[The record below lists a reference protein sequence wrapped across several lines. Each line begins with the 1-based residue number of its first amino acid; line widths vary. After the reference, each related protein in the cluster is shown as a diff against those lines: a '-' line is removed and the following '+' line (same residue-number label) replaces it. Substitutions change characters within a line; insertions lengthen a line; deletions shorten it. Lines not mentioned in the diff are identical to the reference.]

1 MKVNTFCKFGITMG
15 AAALLVGAL
24 AVPAA
29 NADPSANTYGT
40 LVGLGSDTTQDVAN
54 GLAAAIGGNKLASYD
69 AFGSSTVVTRDGGVA
84 VPRGSGSGPG
94 RDLLRVSIGQIGS
107 ATIAVAPSGTAAV
120 TGDNSI
126 GQVDFARSS
135 SAPGSGDIRNDGVLT
150 YIPFARDAV
159 SVAVDPDSPLAVV
172 PWQLG
177 TSATAG
183 NSAPTLYN
191 VYRGDVKYAYVSGTA
206 GNYTYVGV
214 GLSSTAPQGATA
226 YAIQPLLPK
235 AGSGTRSFFIGKIGS
250 LTEAQIT
257 ALPAGTIK
265 STYGPNNLDVQEH
278 DGSAIDGDLTA
289 IAPFSIA
296 QWVAQANGVQGVT
309 DRRHGVV
316 VVGLDGKAATTGSGT
331 SYATNPE
338 FTAMT
343 RDVYNIVPT
352 ALAEDSASNIAKAFV
367 GTTSSVCSAGN
378 TIQAYGFQLL
388 PGTNPASTCGYTGLK
403 AYEGSASSVAIAF
416 DDTTIPATGS
426 TIATATVNA
435 GFHSKGGT
443 VYIDDADGNELGSAE
458 LPAGATTV
466 DVEVTPIGLG
476 ATTAKATFVPTLTG
490 VKTATSAATE
500 LTVVAAETN
509 VTISAPSNLTIGK
522 TAGVI
527 AWVGGAS
534 ELGGTVTFRDGT
546 TVLGT
551 STLSAGEQGAYYSFV
566 AKKTSYAITASYAA
580 PANSGTA
587 DSVSAVKAL
596 SVGKATPVVSN
607 PTIKSV
613 KASQQAKVAVTVK
626 SVGGVYPTGT
636 VTITEGTKVL
646 ASNKKLSSKGTVTVT
661 LPKLKKGTHKL
672 TITYNG
678 DALFNTA
685 VKSPATVKIK

>member
-1 MKVNTFCKFGITMG
+1 MKVTTFCKFGISVG

-29 NADPSANTYGT
+29 NADPAENTYGT

-69 AFGSSTVVTRDGGVA
+69 AFGSSTVVTRSGGVA

-94 RDLLRVSIGQIGS
+94 RDLLRVSIGQIGN

-120 TGDNSI
+120 TGANSI

-135 SAPGSGDIRNDGVLT
+135 SGPASADTRTDGVLT

-172 PWQLG
+172 PFELG
-177 TSATAG
+177 SSATAG

-206 GNYTYVGV
+206 GSYNYVGV
-214 GLSSTAPQGATA
+214 GLSSTAPSGATA

-235 AGSGTRSFFIGKIGS
+235 SGSGTRSYFIGKIG
-250 LTEAQIT
+250 LTEATIAT
-257 ALPAGTIK
+257 LPAGTIK
-265 STYGPNNLDVQEH
+265 ATYGAGLDVQEH

-316 VVGLDGKAATTGSGT
+316 VLGLDGKAATTGSGT
-331 SYATNPE
+331 SFATNPQ
-338 FTAMT
+338 FSAMT

-352 ALAEDSASNIAKAFV
+352 ALAQDPTSEIAKTFV
-367 GTTSSVCSAGN
+367 GATSAVCSAGN

-388 PGTNPASTCGYTGLK
+388 PATNPATTCGYKELK
-403 AYEGSASSVAIAF
+403 AYEGSASSVAIVL
-416 DDTTIPATGS
+416 DDTTIPATG
-426 TIATATVNA
+426 TTTATATVNP

-443 VYIDDADGNELGSAE
+443 VYIDDANGNELGSATLAAGDTTVDIE
-458 LPAGATTV
+458 VDPAAIGATTV
-466 DVEVTPIGLG
+466 Q
-476 ATTAKATFVPTLTG
+476 ATFIPTLSG
-490 VKTATSAATE
+490 VKTAVSAE
-500 LTVVAAETN
+500 VPVTVVAAESK
-509 VTISAPSNLTIGK
+509 VTVSAPSALTVGK

-527 AWVGGAS
+527 AWVDGAS
-534 ELGGTVTFRDGT
+534 ELGGTVTFRDGE

-551 STLSAGEQGAYYSFV
+551 STLTAGEQGAYYSFV
-566 AKKTSYAITASYAA
+566 AKKLSYALTASYTA
-580 PANSGTA
+580 PAGSGTA
-587 DSVSAVKAL
+587 DSVSVLKTL
-596 SVGKATPVVSN
+596 TIGKATPTVS
-607 PTIKSV
+607 TATVKTV
-613 KASQQAKVAVTVK
+613 KASQQAKVAVTIK
-626 SVGGVYPTGT
+626 GVTGIYATGT
-636 VTITEGTKVL
+636 ITVTEGSKVL
-646 ASNKKLSSKGTVTVT
+646 VSTKTLSSKGTVTVT
-661 LPKLKKGTHKL
+661 LPKLKKGTH
-672 TITYNG
+672 TITVTYNG
-678 DALFNTA
+678 STLYNTA
-685 VKSPATVKIK
+685 VKSTVKVKIS